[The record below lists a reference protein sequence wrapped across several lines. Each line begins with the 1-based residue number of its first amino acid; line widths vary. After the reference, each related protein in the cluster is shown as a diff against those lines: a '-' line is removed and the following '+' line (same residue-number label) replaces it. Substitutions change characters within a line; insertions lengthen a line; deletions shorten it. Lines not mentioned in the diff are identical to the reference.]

1 MSASSSPFQEV
12 CPTERMQ
19 NNMDT
24 GARVCVDPTQTTAA
38 NVCPQGATA
47 DPRNP
52 GWCKSAT
59 LISLMGC
66 PEGYIKPNTGD
77 QSVCQKIVTPTC
89 PAGSTFKPLWKNRL
103 NGNQPRLHGVCVPNT
118 TATYPRPLQGIAF
131 PCDGDDEGEVLD
143 AGHGPT
149 GFTCYRTSSGGQ
161 AQGQSQAGSPM
172 TPPDFQSLTGQYHQ
186 QVQAYDTA
194 VQAALASNNASQLP
208 TLRTMSEQIQVTL
221 NKMIESLTYLKKET
235 PDLKTERDKLLE
247 DLRRIQR
254 DYSGM
259 LEATDDLETLR
270 RIRQQEN
277 GEARRLLLLYL
288 LAFIFLSV
296 MLIVY
301 IAYTGRKTE
310 TTAMS
315 APTPTMSPALT

>member
-1 MSASSSPFQEV
+1 
-12 CPTERMQ
+12 
-19 NNMDT
+19 
-24 GARVCVDPTQTTAA
+24 
-38 NVCPQGATA
+38 
-47 DPRNP
+47 
-52 GWCKSAT
+52 
-59 LISLMGC
+59 
-66 PEGYIKPNTGD
+66 
-77 QSVCQKIVTPTC
+77 
-89 PAGSTFKPLWKNRL
+89 
-103 NGNQPRLHGVCVPNT
+103 
-118 TATYPRPLQGIAF
+118 
-131 PCDGDDEGEVLD
+131 
-143 AGHGPT
+143 
-149 GFTCYRTSSGGQ
+149 
-161 AQGQSQAGSPM
+161 M
-172 TPPDFQSLTGQYHQ
+172 TPPDFQSLNSQYRQ
-186 QVQAYDTA
+186 QVQAYDA
-194 VQAALASNNASQLP
+194 AIQSALATNSPSRLP
-208 TLRTMSEQIQVTL
+208 ELRTMSEQIQVTL